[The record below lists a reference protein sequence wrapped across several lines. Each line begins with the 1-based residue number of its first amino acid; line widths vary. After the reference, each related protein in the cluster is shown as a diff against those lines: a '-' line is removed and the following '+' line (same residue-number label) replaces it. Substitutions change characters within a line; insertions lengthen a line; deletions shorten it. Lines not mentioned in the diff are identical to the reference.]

1 MIRRDGNIL
10 EAVKAVRIPLGVVE
24 NSNYS
29 EENIFS
35 LLPGF
40 LIFLYLDRAVEPLNP
55 QMKQFGMANTQSIQL
70 KPEGTRKEILKEKNN
85 AIQKL
90 IQDISSLII

>member
-10 EAVKAVRIPLGVVE
+10 ETDKAGRISLRILE
-24 NSNYS
+24 NSNYI
-29 EENIFS
+29 EEKIFS
-35 LLPGF
+35 LLPKF
-40 LIFLYLDRAVEPLNP
+40 LVFLYSDRALEPLNP
-55 QMKQFGMANTQSIQL
+55 QMKNFGMAHTQSIQL
-70 KPEGTRKEILKEKNN
+70 KPEVTRKETLKEKNN